1 MQPLHLVKPAGHLNG
16 LKLYLDAREA
26 ATPDRSLG
34 DDAKPALHLVKP
46 GGVGRR
52 VVDMEPWPLR
62 CPGADLSLRGRPAVY
77 GMLVSAVVV
86 DDQVHVELWRDL
98 LFNPP

>member
-1 MQPLHLVKPAGHLNG
+1 MASGRLRLQ
-16 LKLYLDAREA
+16 
-26 ATPDRSLG
+26 
-34 DDAKPALHLVKP
+34 P

-62 CPGADLSLRGRPAVY
+62 QPGADFGV
-77 GMLVSAVVV
+77 LVSAVVV
-86 DDQVHVELWRDL
+86 DDQVHVEIGRDL